1 MTSPKWELGADL
13 SFVGH
18 GHVHV
23 SRRTIY
29 NEKGAFRPYYELGI
43 MHKVVPDEKF
53 ASLSNWDNYLFR
65 FGIGLSN
72 ILHPPKSV
80 QLELEVAVGPEDV
93 LAFFSY
99 GYAWGF

>member
-1 MTSPKWELGADL
+1 
-13 SFVGH
+13 
-18 GHVHV
+18 
-23 SRRTIY
+23 
-29 NEKGAFRPYYELGI
+29 EKGAFRPYYELGI

-80 QLELEVAVGPEDV
+80 QLELEVAVGPEDI